1 MSNYLDNN
9 ELFLEP
15 KTTQYGGHMVM
26 TNVIKPTKKKFIN
39 IDTRFRDE
47 YNTSSVVNYNITL
60 PERITEVKTIRV
72 TNIEVPNSI
81 YNISSIIG
89 NNTLTLIK
97 TTNGFIS
104 DTIVIP
110 DGNYTPTSLLNL
122 IYAELNTTFEGGISV
137 SEINGKCKFINA
149 TPDSYTIDFS
159 IDENGNFDKSIPR
172 SKLGWVLGF
181 RNITYDIKGSAVT
194 EPLVPESLVSESLI
208 DLNGPRYLYLAVD
221 EFTKG
226 NQHSFISPL
235 PKSLINKNILARISV
250 DSRTWSFGT
259 IFPANKMSGN
269 LVTDTRSYTGKTDLQ
284 KLNIQLL
291 NEYGIPVDLNGMD
304 LSFCLEVEHE

>member
-1 MSNYLDNN
+1 MSKYLDNN

-15 KTTQYGGHMVM
+15 KTSQYGSHMVM
-26 TNVIKPTKKKFIN
+26 TNVMKPTKKKFIN

-47 YNTSSVVNYNITL
+47 YNNSSIVNYNITL
-60 PERITEVKTIRV
+60 PERITEVKSIRV
-72 TNIEVPNSI
+72 TNIEIPNSI
-81 YNISSIIG
+81 YNISSSIG
-89 NNTLTLIK
+89 NNSFTVKK
-97 TTNGFIS
+97 TTNGNIS

-110 DGNYTPTSLLNL
+110 DGNYTSTSLLN
-122 IYAELNTTFEGGISV
+122 IINPELQVTFMGDISINEV
-137 SEINGKCKFINA
+137 NGKCKFIITSNE
-149 TPDSYTIDFS
+149 SYTINFS
-159 IDENGNFDKSIPR
+159 IDENGNFDKHIPR
-172 SKLGWVLGF
+172 SKLGWILGF
-181 RNITYDIKGSAVT
+181 RNISYNLNGGT
-194 EPLVPESLVSESLI
+194 LVSESLI

-235 PKSLINKNILARISV
+235 PKSLINKNILARISL

-269 LVTDTRSYTGKTDLQ
+269 LVSDIRSYTGKTDLQ